1 MAGLLTHSS
10 TSATLYPY
18 THQRSQSLGFTG
30 CTATTALLAHR
41 PALTSSDKRLK
52 DCADPTDSAH
62 IARPQGQTP
71 IVVMSNLNEEYGPE
85 DMAWVAADV
94 QMREEQD
101 LNRALEASRAS
112 AGTGVPPRPTS
123 ARVTRQSEA
132 EDEELLVALDI
143 SRIEAEKAAQRRNA
157 DAEADQQRLLE
168 AQRQSEREAR
178 AADQEREHTFVALS
192 ISQAEA
198 EEAERRR
205 NADIEADQQRLLE
218 AQRQSGREALAAD
231 QGREATRKAEL
242 QSLKDERA
250 RAQAARLDQETLD
263 QTIVESKVAAEI
275 EQQHAQR
282 STRLLETYA
291 VRGLSEDEQ
300 LQMALR
306 QSQDE
311 EHSREVAQVGQD
323 REDMLRWVNEH
334 GRTSA
339 PSNEP
344 SATQSPE
351 DRPVLGAMASYP
363 PGPVTE
369 QEQRSVADAREVIDN
384 PNVLYRPLTPISEAS
399 ASRPASL
406 RSVAADQAR
415 RSNIVTARTTTD
427 HSRIDIR
434 LPYPPGALLTPPA
447 SDRSRSS
454 IRSVSSG
461 RPPSYH
467 TVEENLARRL
477 ESFEVPHDTSNES
490 QTDEEPPLYP
500 GAYPPSPSQAESAAP
515 HTVLGPRP
523 ILGTPLLPGA
533 YPPSYASSRAPRSEA
548 GAFSETP
555 VQESVVARRPLGN
568 RGFSN
573 VPSVLS
579 NQDRNAGSGCS
590 HGDTVSIR
598 SDSFPGAYPPSSQ
611 ASRAPSRLDTVSS
624 GGTFFTA
631 QETQRSQPQAR
642 PQSALSDLWNHRDRD
657 SHQHEGSGPRPFTP
671 VSVSSQPSDASSAIR
686 PPSSRTSQ
694 GSSIARKPVAKSQH
708 ATSVA
713 AEHLAPVTVA
723 DAVSPSDVISSALQQ
738 EPVRNIFNAPVSVT
752 INNFPEAPKSS
763 QNLLK
768 QVFNKSRQTNKGVK
782 AVEQKGAEFYVKGVA
797 EATSNLW
804 KNKRKIF
811 PARSSKSAGNA
822 VIHEA
827 REIDRFPV
835 VPAHDDVG
843 TIASP
848 WPARQCLHVVN
859 ADPTRSVLST
869 PETTRL
875 LQSEMAGQQSEEVDT
890 PRPSTLQRSLTSPP
904 LTATIPSRPMSLDQS
919 TVSQISD
926 VNGNAVTPPS
936 VCQSRVRSSMDS
948 FRCASELRP
957 QPLDIRKRP
966 PPVPPKPLEL
976 ASSIP
981 RTAPPPPPPLASRNP
996 MTRRM
1001 LSEQEEGPGWVQQ
1014 PVHLAAI
1021 NPTQEPTMGSP
1032 DSMTVT
1038 PPTPRRINVD
1048 LNRRSHFGPIDTSLA
1063 NVPPGE
1069 RRIDEFSSR
1078 SMMDLGMM
1086 GQVGNPMIME
1096 PLRGQY
1102 EQTYARPPHVQQ
1114 ERLNSDA
1121 RAKKREKDTQ
1131 KALRKQF

>member
-1 MAGLLTHSS
+1 
-10 TSATLYPY
+10 
-18 THQRSQSLGFTG
+18 
-30 CTATTALLAHR
+30 
-41 PALTSSDKRLK
+41 
-52 DCADPTDSAH
+52 
-62 IARPQGQTP
+62 
-71 IVVMSNLNEEYGPE
+71 
-85 DMAWVAADV
+85 MAWVAADV

-112 AGTGVPPRPTS
+112 AGIGVPPCPTS

-132 EDEELLVALDI
+132 EDEETLVALDI
-143 SRIEAEKAAQRRNA
+143 SRIEAEEAVQRRNA

-168 AQRQSEREAR
+168 AQRQSELEAR
-178 AADQEREHTFVALS
+178 AADQERE
-192 ISQAEA
+192 
-198 EEAERRR
+198 
-205 NADIEADQQRLLE
+205 
-218 AQRQSGREALAAD
+218 
-231 QGREATRKAEL
+231 ATWKAEL
-242 QSLKDERA
+242 LSLKDERA
-250 RAQAARLDQETLD
+250 RAQTALLHQETLD
-263 QTIVESKVAAEI
+263 QAIVESKVAAET
-275 EQQHAQR
+275 EQRQHEQESA
-282 STRLLETYA
+282 RLQEAYA

-300 LQMALR
+300 LLIAIS
-306 QSQDE
+306 QSKNE
-311 EHSREVAQVGQD
+311 EHSREVAHVGQL

-406 RSVAADQAR
+406 RSVAEAQAQ
-415 RSNIVTARTTTD
+415 RSNIVTTG
-427 HSRIDIR
+427 HSRLDVR
-434 LPYPPGALLTPPA
+434 LPHPPGALPTPPA

-454 IRSVSSG
+454 IRSISSG
-461 RPPSYH
+461 RPPSYQ
-467 TVEENLARRL
+467 TIEENPARRV
-477 ESFEVPHDTSNES
+477 ESFEVPHDIPNES
-490 QTDEEPPLYP
+490 QTSEAPPRYP
-500 GAYPPSPSQAESAAP
+500 GAYPPSPSQAGSAAAS
-515 HTVLGPRP
+515 TVLDSRP
-523 ILGTPLLPGA
+523 IAGTLLLPGA
-533 YPPSYASSRAPRSEA
+533 YPPSYASSRAPRSVA
-548 GAFSETP
+548 RAFSETP
-555 VQESVVARRPLGN
+555 VQESVVSRRPLGN
-568 RGFSN
+568 RGSSN
-573 VPSVLS
+573 VSLVPSF
-579 NQDRNAGSGCS
+579 QGQTAGNS
-590 HGDTVSIR
+590 HLQGINVSTR
-598 SDSFPGAYPPSSQ
+598 SESFPGAYPPSSQ
-611 ASRAPSRLDTVSS
+611 ASGVPSRLNTVSS

-631 QETQRSQPQAR
+631 RETQAPQR
-642 PQSALSDLWNHRDRD
+642 VSTPQVTLSDLWNHQGRDGY
-657 SHQHEGSGPRPFTP
+657 QQEGPEPRPFTP
-671 VSVSSQPSDASSAIR
+671 VSSSAHSSEASSAIR

-694 GSSIARKPVAKSQH
+694 GSVARKPVARSQH

-713 AEHLAPVTVA
+713 AEHPPPAIVA
-723 DAVSPSDVISSALQQ
+723 DAVSSSDVISSGLRQD
-738 EPVRNIFNAPVSVT
+738 PVTNIFNAPVSVI

-822 VIHEA
+822 VINEA
-827 REIDRFPV
+827 REIDRSPV
-835 VPAHDDVG
+835 SPAHDDVG

-848 WPARQCLHVVN
+848 WPARNCLHVVN
-859 ADPTRSVLST
+859 ADPTRSGLST
-869 PETTRL
+869 PETTSP
-875 LQSEMAGQQSEEVDT
+875 LQSELAGQQSEELNT
-890 PRPSTLQRSLTSPP
+890 PRPSTSQRSVTSPP
-904 LTATIPSRPMSLDQS
+904 PTAAIPSRPMSLDQW

-957 QPLDIRKRP
+957 QPLNIRKQP

-976 ASSIP
+976 ASPS
-981 RTAPPPPPPLASRNP
+981 AASVPPPPPPSRSRNP

-1001 LSEQEEGPGWVQQ
+1001 LSEQEEGHGWVQQ
-1014 PVHLAAI
+1014 PVHLPVI
-1021 NPTQEPTMGSP
+1021 NPTQGPTMGSP

-1048 LNRRSHFGPIDTSLA
+1048 LNRRSQFGPIDTSLA

-1069 RRIDEFSSR
+1069 RRIDEFNSR

-1086 GQVGNPMIME
+1086 GQLGNPAIME

-1121 RAKKREKDTQ
+1121 RARKKEKDTQ
-1131 KALRKQF
+1131 KALRRQF

>member
-1 MAGLLTHSS
+1 MAS
-10 TSATLYPY
+10 
-18 THQRSQSLGFTG
+18 RSQSLGFTG
-30 CTATTALLAHR
+30 CTATTALLVNR

-52 DCADPTDSAH
+52 DCADPTDSAR

-71 IVVMSNLNEEYGPE
+71 TVEMSNLNEEHGPE
-85 DMAWVAADV
+85 DMVWVAADV

-112 AGTGVPPRPTS
+112 AGIGVPPRPTS

-132 EDEELLVALDI
+132 EDEEILVALDI
-143 SRIEAEKAAQRRNA
+143 SRIEAEAAAQRRNA

-168 AQRQSEREAR
+168 AQRQSELEAR

-192 ISQAEA
+192 ISQVEA
-198 EEAERRR
+198 EEADRRR
-205 NADIEADQQRLLE
+205 NADAEADQQRLLE

-231 QGREATRKAEL
+231 QEREATRKAEL
-242 QSLKDERA
+242 LSLKDERA
-250 RAQAARLDQETLD
+250 RAQTARLHQETLD
-263 QTIVESKVAAEI
+263 QAIVESKVAAET
-275 EQQHAQR
+275 EQRQHEQESA
-282 STRLLETYA
+282 RLQEAYA

-300 LQMALR
+300 LLIAIS
-306 QSQDE
+306 QSKNE
-311 EHSREVAQVGQD
+311 EHSREVAHVGQL
-323 REDMLRWVNEH
+323 REDMLRSVNEH

-406 RSVAADQAR
+406 RSVAEAQAQR
-415 RSNIVTARTTTD
+415 FNIVTMD
-427 HSRIDIR
+427 HSRLDVR
-434 LPYPPGALLTPPA
+434 LPYPPGALPTPPA

-454 IRSVSSG
+454 IRSISSG
-461 RPPSYH
+461 RPPSYQ
-467 TVEENLARRL
+467 TIEENPARRV
-477 ESFEVPHDTSNES
+477 ESFEVPHDIPNES
-490 QTDEEPPLYP
+490 QTSGAPPRYP
-500 GAYPPSPSQAESAAP
+500 GAYPPSPSQAGSAA
-515 HTVLGPRP
+515 
-523 ILGTPLLPGA
+523 
-533 YPPSYASSRAPRSEA
+533 
-548 GAFSETP
+548 
-555 VQESVVARRPLGN
+555 
-568 RGFSN
+568 
-573 VPSVLS
+573 
-579 NQDRNAGSGCS
+579 
-590 HGDTVSIR
+590 DT
-598 SDSFPGAYPPSSQ
+598 
-611 ASRAPSRLDTVSS
+611 
-624 GGTFFTA
+624 
-631 QETQRSQPQAR
+631 
-642 PQSALSDLWNHRDRD
+642 
-657 SHQHEGSGPRPFTP
+657 
-671 VSVSSQPSDASSAIR
+671 SSAIR

-694 GSSIARKPVAKSQH
+694 GSVARKPVARSQH

-713 AEHLAPVTVA
+713 AEHPAPATAADTV
-723 DAVSPSDVISSALQQ
+723 SSSDVISSGLRQD
-738 EPVRNIFNAPVSVT
+738 PVTNIFNGPVSVT

-804 KNKRKIF
+804 KNKRKIL

-822 VIHEA
+822 MINEA
-827 REIDRFPV
+827 REIDRFPGS
-835 VPAHDDVG
+835 PAHDDVG

-859 ADPTRSVLST
+859 ADPTHSGLST

-875 LQSEMAGQQSEEVDT
+875 LQSEMSGQQSEEVDT
-890 PRPSTLQRSLTSPP
+890 PRPSTLQRSVTSPP
-904 LTATIPSRPMSLDQS
+904 LTATIPSRPMSLDRS
-919 TVSQISD
+919 IVSQISD

-957 QPLDIRKRP
+957 QPLDIRKQP

-976 ASSIP
+976 ASPSAGVAP
-981 RTAPPPPPPLASRNP
+981 SRPPPPPRSRNP

-1001 LSEQEEGPGWVQQ
+1001 LGEQEEVSGWVQQ
-1014 PVHLAAI
+1014 PVHFPGM
-1021 NPTQEPTMGSP
+1021 NSTQGPTMGSP

-1048 LNRRSHFGPIDTSLA
+1048 LNRRSQFGPIDTSLA

-1069 RRIDEFSSR
+1069 RRIDEFNSR

-1086 GQVGNPMIME
+1086 GQVGNPAIME

-1121 RAKKREKDTQ
+1121 RARKKEKDTQ